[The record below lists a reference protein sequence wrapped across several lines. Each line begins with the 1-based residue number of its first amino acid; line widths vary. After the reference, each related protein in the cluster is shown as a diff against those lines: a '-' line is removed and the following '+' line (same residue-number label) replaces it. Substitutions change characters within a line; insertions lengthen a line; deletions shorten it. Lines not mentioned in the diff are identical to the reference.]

1 MVDGKAGF
9 TRNRADIGTDGIII
23 QMCSAAAIIAD
34 EEDAIMQAT
43 GMFIGNESVGAFHA
57 AYNITGHEEIQD
69 AIDAVGCDPLAALL
83 RDDVGYIVCG

>member
-43 GMFIGNESVGAFHA
+43 GMFIGNEGVGAFHTA
-57 AYNITGHEEIQD
+57 GRPCCCACGKHEI
-69 AIDAVGCDPLAALL
+69 DPLGPLSL
-83 RDDVGYIVCG
+83 WEGFLIPKSCSS